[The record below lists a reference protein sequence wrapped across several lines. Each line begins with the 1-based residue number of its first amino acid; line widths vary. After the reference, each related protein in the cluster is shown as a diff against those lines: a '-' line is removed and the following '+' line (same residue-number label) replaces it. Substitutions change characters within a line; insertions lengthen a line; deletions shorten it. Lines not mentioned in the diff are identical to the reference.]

1 MYLWREMYSMSTY
14 SSAILFSSTPVFL
27 PEKFHEQRNLWG
39 CSLWG
44 CKESGMTEQLSTHK
58 WEPDMEFNG
67 QKSLG
72 IAWWTR
78 LSYGRGHPVH
88 KWKLL
93 SRSCLVLPCGNMGQC
108 CQIFGFSWL
117 STLHTHTHT
126 HMYTH
131 THKPETQ
138 FVFHMKSANC
148 KIFQASLKVSTG
160 FFSAHSLPICN
171 ICLSI
176 HDENSA
182 GPERLLV
189 GPTIVIF
196 HFHIHE

>member
-1 MYLWREMYSMSTY
+1 MMNKTVLW
-14 SSAILFSSTPVFL
+14 
-27 PEKFHEQRNLWG
+27 QRSP
-39 CSLWG
+39 CRQV
-44 CKESGMTEQLSTHK
+44 EAAVQ
-58 WEPDMEFNG
+58 
-67 QKSLG
+67 
-72 IAWWTR
+72 
-78 LSYGRGHPVH
+78 
-88 KWKLL
+88 
-93 SRSCLVLPCGNMGQC
+93 VLPSFALWEYGSVLPD
-108 CQIFGFSWL
+108 IWL
-117 STLHTHTHT
+117 FVTEHIARTRTHT
-126 HMYTH
+126 YPH

-148 KIFQASLKVSTG
+148 KMFQASLKVPMG

-196 HFHIHE
+196 HFHIHEQVLPIDSWVNNFNILC